1 MKSFITQEVCNV
13 ISTGRRVIMDR
24 ITTDLLENGLIMKG
38 QVDRLS
44 AKGIHESLILRDIT
58 LSGFMT
64 MNRLVRFIV
73 QQVRDGLY
81 NLSIIDNYDYIS
93 EKTVLEELALEL
105 HLLSVDL
112 DSLDMD
118 YYLTERM
125 PLAQLK
131 KHNFIPISQDDMSV
145 TVAFHDPLD
154 ILAQEAAQRLFP
166 RKIVKIALAPK
177 KQIAAYL
184 YKIELK
190 DSVKGLVKK
199 VKEELNSI
207 SSLEDQQQASS
218 ILLLID
224 VILKTCINGR
234 ASDIHIEPTEK
245 NCVVRGRVDGKLS
258 EMFIFEKSIYPPL
271 SSRLKLLANL
281 DIAEKRKPQDGR
293 FSTTVASLE
302 YDFRIST
309 LPILYGESIVMRVL
323 DKQKALVKLED
334 AGMDTASYNK
344 LLKGLSSPFGII
356 LVTGPTGSGKTT
368 TLYGALNEL
377 RNVEDKVITV
387 EDPVEYRM
395 NLIQQVQ
402 INPKVGLGFAES
414 LRSIL
419 RQDPDKIMIGE
430 IRDKETLEIAIKAA
444 LTGHMVISTL
454 HTNDSISS
462 IPRMVDMGIQHY
474 LISGALVAIQAQRLV
489 RKICTHCK
497 AEESLPSSVLAD
509 LKDVIPKNA
518 KFYKGKGCR
527 ECGDSGYMGREM
539 ICEVLN
545 ISDDLS
551 SLIAKGSSKE
561 VLLEQA
567 KKEGFVDLYHNGIQ
581 KALDGVTTIEEILKV
596 TKG

>member
-1 MKSFITQEVCNV
+1 V
-13 ISTGRRVIMDR
+13 DR
-24 ITTDLLENGLIMKG
+24 ITTDLLANGSIMQS

-44 AKGIHESLILRDIT
+44 AKGIHDSLILRDIT

-64 MNRLVRFIV
+64 MDRLVRFIV
-73 QQVRDGLY
+73 QQVRDGIY
-81 NLSIIDNYDYIS
+81 NLNVIDNYDYIS
-93 EKTVLEELALEL
+93 EKIVLERLAAELDILF
-105 HLLSVDL
+105 VDL
-112 DSLDMD
+112 DAIDMD
-118 YYLTERM
+118 YNITERI

-131 KHNFIPISQDDMSV
+131 KHNVIPISQDDMSV
-145 TVAFHDPLD
+145 TVVFDDPLNID
-154 ILAQEAAQRLFP
+154 AKEVAQRLFP
-166 RKIVKIALAPK
+166 RKILRIALATK
-177 KQIAAYL
+177 KQISAYL

-199 VKEELNSI
+199 IKDELNSI
-207 SSLEDQQQASS
+207 ASIEEQQEASS

-224 VILKTCINGR
+224 VILKTCIRGR

-258 EMFIFEKSIYPPL
+258 EMFIFEKDIYPPL

-293 FSTTVASLE
+293 FSTAVGVAE

-334 AGMDTASYNK
+334 AGMDSLSYQK
-344 LLKGLSSPFGII
+344 LLKGLKAPYGII

-377 RNVEDKVITV
+377 RNVEDKIITV

-402 INPKVGLGFAES
+402 VNAKVGLSFADA

-430 IRDKETLEIAIKAA
+430 IRDQETLEIAIKAA
-444 LTGHMVISTL
+444 LTYKRGVGGYSSAAPCKENMRTL
-454 HTNDSISS
+454 QNRRDRSAFRYSRFKKLY
-462 IPRMVDMGIQHY
+462 PR
-474 LISGALVAIQAQRLV
+474 R
-489 RKICTHCK
+489 R
-497 AEESLPSSVLAD
+497 
-509 LKDVIPKNA
+509 
-518 KFYKGKGCR
+518 
-527 ECGDSGYMGREM
+527 
-539 ICEVLN
+539 
-545 ISDDLS
+545 
-551 SLIAKGSSKE
+551 
-561 VLLEQA
+561 
-567 KKEGFVDLYHNGIQ
+567 
-581 KALDGVTTIEEILKV
+581 
-596 TKG
+596 